1 MRVRPITLDDAATIA
16 AILAA
21 VAEERIWIGT
31 EPPVDVTARTARI
44 REQHASG
51 LAVGWLL
58 VDDAPAPAGADDV
71 AGEAVGCLSLVS
83 RERDPAVATLGMAI
97 LAEARGR
104 GGGRLLME
112 AAVGYAT
119 EARMHKID
127 LEVWPENAR
136 AISLYAAFGFQVE
149 GLRRDHY
156 LRIDGSRRSSLLMAR
171 FIDGAAHA
179 GADGGCGRGS
189 TAAPPVL

>member
-1 MRVRPITLDDAATIA
+1 MQVRPVTPDDAAAIA

-21 VAEERIWIGT
+21 VAEERLWIGT
-31 EPPVDVTARTARI
+31 EPPVDVTARAQRI
-44 REQHASG
+44 RDEHASG
-51 LAVGWLL
+51 LAVGWLA
-58 VDDAPAPAGADDV
+58 VDDADETPGQV
-71 AGEAVGCLSLVS
+71 VGCLSLVC

-97 LAEARGR
+97 LAQARGR
-104 GGGRLLME
+104 GGGRLLMQ
-112 AAVGYAT
+112 AALAHAT

-156 LRIDGSRRSSLLMAR
+156 LRIDGSRRSALLMAR
-171 FIDGAAHA
+171 FIG
-179 GADGGCGRGS
+179 
-189 TAAPPVL
+189 